1 MSTKTEFI
9 EEMFNLGVL
18 VNERMAGKMAE
29 QRIDIKA
36 DDNLRAKIESEED
49 LLVLNDDYLEIINKE
64 GCLIDWYSL
73 DSQRVKLEREENKE
87 DYYHSLIQL
96 KIISDSYDSRSIF
109 KSLTRSSSSA
119 REVDPARIVH
129 SEIQVQP
136 EKGSHIGSSFDEETS
151 EEPDDEQF
159 NQSPVNFQSAS
170 LQTSGLEAEEEA
182 LSEKKSNLTA
192 LAQLQE
198 AQSLLKRSS
207 NVEIINY
214 IKNSPHKYLV
224 EDFSKIFLSRY
235 HFLEGILR
243 NRQELQTSMNIKRV
257 LSKQEK
263 ETVSIIGLVVEKNET
278 RNGNLIITVEDPTGE
293 IKILISKN
301 KEDLFKKAKDIVVD
315 EVIGITGNNG
325 DKIIFADNIVWPEI
339 PHGRELKRGD
349 KDEYAIFLSDIHV
362 GSTLFLEQAFEK
374 FICWI
379 NGKVGNDTQRAV
391 ASKVKYIFITGDLVD
406 GVGIYP
412 GQEEEL
418 IIKDLKEQYRKFT
431 RLLTQIPSDKV
442 IILAPGNHDGV
453 HLAEPQAPFLEEYS
467 PDLFTLPNVIT
478 VSNPATVNVGKT
490 ASFSGFDVLMY
501 HGYSFDYYVSNVES
515 IRNNGGYRRA
525 DLIMQF
531 LLKRRHLAPSFTS
544 TPYFPGHEE
553 DPLLIKKIPDFF
565 LSGHIH
571 YSNVANYRGVTLIS
585 GSCWQAKT
593 SFQEK
598 LGHEPEPARV
608 PIVNLKTREVKVLKF
623 L

>member
-9 EEMFNLGVL
+9 EEMFNLGIL
-18 VNERMAGKMAE
+18 VNEKIAGKMAE

-36 DDNLRAKIESEED
+36 DDNLRNKIESEED
-49 LLVLNDDYLEIINKE
+49 LLVLNEDYLEIINKE
-64 GCLIDWYSL
+64 GCLIDWYNL

-87 DYYHSLIQL
+87 DYYHNLIQL
-96 KIISDSYDSRSIF
+96 KIISDSYDSRPIS
-109 KSLTRSSSSA
+109 KSLTKSTSSA
-119 REVDPARIVH
+119 REVNPARVVH
-129 SEIQVQP
+129 SEIQAQP
-136 EKGSHIGSSFDEETS
+136 EKGSHSGSSFDEEAS
-151 EEPDDEQF
+151 DEPDDEQF
-159 NQSPVNFQSAS
+159 NQSPENFQSAS

-182 LSEKKSNLTA
+182 LSEKKSNLTI

-198 AQSLLKRSS
+198 AQSLLKHSS

-235 HFLEGILR
+235 QFLEGILR

-263 ETVSIIGLVVEKNET
+263 ETVSIISLVVEKNET
-278 RNGNLIITVEDPTGE
+278 RNGNLLITVEDPTGE
-293 IKILISKN
+293 IKILISKS
-301 KEDLFKKAKDIVVD
+301 KDELMKKAKDIVVD
-315 EVIGITGNNG
+315 EVIGIIGTNG

-339 PHGRELKRGD
+339 PPGRELKHGD
-349 KDEYAIFLSDIHV
+349 KEEYAIFLSDVHI

-374 FICWI
+374 FLRWI
-379 NGKVGNDTQRAV
+379 NGQAGNETQRSM
-391 ASKVKYIFITGDLVD
+391 ASKVKYIFIAGDLVD
-406 GVGIYP
+406 GIGVYP
-412 GQEEEL
+412 SQEEEL
-418 IIKDLKEQYRKFT
+418 IIKDLKEQYRAFT
-431 RLLTQIPSDKV
+431 RLLIQIPSDKE

-544 TPYFPGHEE
+544 TPYFPGQGE

>member
-1 MSTKTEFI
+1 MGTKTEFI

-18 VNERMAGKMAE
+18 INDKVAAKLAE
-29 QRIDIKA
+29 EESEFKL
-36 DDNLRAKIESEED
+36 DNTLRSRIESEED
-49 LLVLNDDYLEIINKE
+49 LLVLNEDYFEIIRKD
-64 GCLIDWYSL
+64 GCLIDWYEL
-73 DSQRVKLEREENKE
+73 DSQRVGAERDQNK
-87 DYYHSLIQL
+87 DYYHSVDKLRR
-96 KIISDSYDSRSIF
+96 KGDYYHDFTS
-109 KSLTRSSSSA
+109 KSLASQVHLTDKSQS
-119 REVDPARIVH
+119 RENSFNESQF
-129 SEIQVQP
+129 SEEAD
-136 EKGSHIGSSFDEETS
+136 EKSDEESEDIQFNPTISGKLQS
-151 EEPDDEQF
+151 EEKT
-159 NQSPVNFQSAS
+159 
-170 LQTSGLEAEEEA
+170 QTEEELIPEQK
-182 LSEKKSNLTA
+182 LSKNVSVSLPKIHSLFRSN
-192 LAQLQE
+192 
-198 AQSLLKRSS
+198 SK
-207 NVEIINY
+207 VEIISS
-214 IKNSPHKYLV
+214 IKNSSHKYAV

-243 NRQELQTSMNIKRV
+243 HRQELQASMNIKRV

-293 IKILISKN
+293 IKILVSKN
-301 KEDLFKKAKDIVVD
+301 KDELLKKAKDIVVD
-315 EVIGITGNNG
+315 EVIGITGANG
-325 DKIIFADNIVWPEI
+325 DKIIFAENIVWPEI

-374 FICWI
+374 FLRWI
-379 NGKVGNDTQRAV
+379 NGKVGNETQRAI

-412 GQEEEL
+412 SQEEEL
-418 IIKDLKEQYRKFT
+418 TIKDLKEQYKEFI
-431 RLLTQIPSDKV
+431 RLLSQIPAEKE

-453 HLAEPQAPFLEEYS
+453 HLAEPQAPFLDKYS
-467 PDLFTLPNVIT
+467 PELFTLPNVIT
-478 VSNPATVNVGKT
+478 VSNPAMVNIGKSNT
-490 ASFSGFDVLMY
+490 FSGFDVLMY